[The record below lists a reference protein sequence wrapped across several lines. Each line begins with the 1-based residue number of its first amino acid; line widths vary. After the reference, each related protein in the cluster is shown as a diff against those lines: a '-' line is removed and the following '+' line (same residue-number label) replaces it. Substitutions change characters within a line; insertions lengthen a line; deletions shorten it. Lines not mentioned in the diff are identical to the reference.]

1 MNMKEKMPITPTT
14 PVPTTSTA
22 IAAEANRRGPST
34 ADENAPE
41 FRGHGA
47 PHELDSGPMIPPQV
61 VRTDDATEGVDAG
74 RESKMSANDVSVFYG
89 EKRALNGV
97 SIRIYEELV
106 TAFIGPSGCGKSTF
120 LRCLNRMNDTIPSAR
135 VTGRIELDGE
145 DITSPDMDV
154 VQLRARV
161 GMVFQKPN
169 PFPKSIYENVAY
181 GPRIHGIS
189 NSKSDLDEIVEKS
202 LKRAGLWDEVKDR
215 LSESGTALSGGQQQ
229 RLCIARAIAVD
240 PEVILMD
247 EPCSAL
253 DPIATAKIEELIH
266 ELRGRYAIAIVT
278 HNMQQAARVSQRTAF
293 FHLGELVEYGK
304 TSEIFT
310 NPRQPRTTDYI
321 TGRYG

>member
-1 MNMKEKMPITPTT
+1 MNDQTLNDLAAHQTALPGETLKM
-14 PVPTTSTA
+14 TA
-22 IAAEANRRGPST
+22 RGVNVFYGT
-34 ADENAPE
+34 KQA
-41 FRGHGA
+41 
-47 PHELDSGPMIPPQV
+47 I
-61 VRTDDATEGVDAG
+61 
-74 RESKMSANDVSVFYG
+74 NDVSIDVTQ
-89 EKRALNGV
+89 EN
-97 SIRIYEELV
+97 V

-120 LRCLNRMNDTIPSAR
+120 LRTLNRMNDTVASAR
-135 VTGRIELDGE
+135 VEGEITLDGE
-145 DITSPDMDV
+145 NIYASSMDV

-181 GPRIHGIS
+181 GPRIHGLAAG
-189 NSKSDLDEIVEKS
+189 KADMDRIVEKS
-202 LKRAGLWDEVKDR
+202 LRRAGLWDEVKDR
-215 LSESGTALSGGQQQ
+215 LAESGTALSGGQQQ

-266 ELRGRYAIAIVT
+266 ELRGRYAIVIVT

-293 FHLGELVEYGK
+293 FHLGTLVEYGD
-304 TSEIFT
+304 TSDIFT
-310 NPRQPRTTDYI
+310 NPRQTRTKDYI